1 MEGDGEAEK
10 EQCCTPS
17 QAFAAFGGSLRK
29 RSIPTATSNSDKK
42 EKETPKA
49 VKEVAKAAPKKKTTF
64 TWQPANQTP
73 KAKDDDDSKENISTS
88 DDIVC
93 DSSVE
98 ITSKDTCNPDEH
110 NQDDDVVVDENNG
123 LSKPD
128 DVDDN
133 KPIDASQGS
142 NCSMDEDNS
151 QSSQQIDANGVDPT
165 EQCDEKTSSPSPV
178 PCDGLD
184 ANANPEQDI
193 PEEDWN
199 NVNIQTE
206 EADVP
211 LPSPPPTP
219 PPFEDTKVEDVEE
232 PFTEEQ
238 NEEPPAPAYSD
249 LDADDHTKVG
259 DGVEPFMEEQIEE
272 PPAPASC
279 DADEQDVVVEE
290 DMQDD
295 TEAPPRP
302 SPPTPPQPPVHQV
315 NHQNGPADD
324 PRLRHDG
331 HMQQSAAPSPP
342 SVPAEPPA
350 VPRAPP
356 APPAPP
362 AAPPAPPV
370 PSGGP
375 PSPPQSNSA
384 PPAPPGAPPAP
395 PGPPP
400 PPGGG
405 GAGGPPP
412 PPPPPPPP
420 GPGGPGGAGGGGGGN
435 DLASQIAAA
444 KLKKASA
451 APKPEGEEP
460 QKRAGGPGGVNMMA
474 DLQRKLQMRKQKAE
488 GGDSGASSAPS
499 ANKERK
505 SPPEQRSEPQKNS
518 RPWEKK
524 ITNGAI
530 APGSPRTRSSINN
543 KENGSAGGDNVDFEK
558 MKQEIMVEMRK
569 EISKMKED
577 IIAAIKMELNRR

>member
-1 MEGDGEAEK
+1 MDAFMWEEDYIIMEQSICQVYASVMLYDDGRR
-10 EQCCTPS
+10 QWMPS
-17 QAFAAFGGSLRK
+17 GGAPGMARVHIYQHQSNNTYRVVGRLMADQSVVINCAILKGLKYNQA
-29 RSIPTATSNSDKK
+29 TATFHQWRDSRQVYGLNFQSAEDADKF
-42 EKETPKA
+42 A
-49 VKEVAKAAPKKKTTF
+49 SSMM
-64 TWQPANQTP
+64 
-73 KAKDDDDSKENISTS
+73 DS
-88 DDIVC
+88 
-93 DSSVE
+93 
-98 ITSKDTCNPDEH
+98 
-110 NQDDDVVVDENNG
+110 
-123 LSKPD
+123 
-128 DVDDN
+128 
-133 KPIDASQGS
+133 
-142 NCSMDEDNS
+142 
-151 QSSQQIDANGVDPT
+151 
-165 EQCDEKTSSPSPV
+165 
-178 PCDGLD
+178 LD
-184 ANANPEQDI
+184 ALQ
-193 PEEDWN
+193 
-199 NVNIQTE
+199 
-206 EADVP
+206 
-211 LPSPPPTP
+211 
-219 PPFEDTKVEDVEE
+219 
-232 PFTEEQ
+232 
-238 NEEPPAPAYSD
+238 
-249 LDADDHTKVG
+249 
-259 DGVEPFMEEQIEE
+259 
-272 PPAPASC
+272 
-279 DADEQDVVVEE
+279 
-290 DMQDD
+290 
-295 TEAPPRP
+295 APPRP

-530 APGSPRTRSSINN
+530 APGSPRTQRRSSINN